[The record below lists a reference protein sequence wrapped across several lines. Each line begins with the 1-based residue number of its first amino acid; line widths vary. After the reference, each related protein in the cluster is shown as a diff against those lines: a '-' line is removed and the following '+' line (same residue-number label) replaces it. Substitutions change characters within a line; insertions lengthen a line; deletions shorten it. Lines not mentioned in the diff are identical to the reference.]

1 MNYEKK
7 YLKYKNKY
15 LKLKQIGGFPS
26 ESFKENLE
34 IIGIENIIN
43 LILVNEGVRPAMLLQ
58 PQDHGEATGADPKTK
73 KILDAMKIEFPNLIY
88 SENYQ
93 IYQGIIISKVN
104 YNDQTISLEKMG
116 EILGYPCYKDFA
128 TLDRSKITYVISLHA
143 TTSNEQK
150 FQIIINVC
158 KDNISKIFEEIS
170 SKANSV
176 FSKEEYT
183 SLFGNIRF
191 HVETSENI
199 PPHIIIDKL
208 IKSEKII
215 TADIDVIINI
225 FYNFGF
231 SDSICNELIKNI
243 QYTNPIHKGILI
255 SLLINHINDI
265 LSPFYPLQFHPENK
279 DIHKIIEGWGD
290 QVLETLIKTRI

>member
-116 EILGYPCYKDFA
+116 EI
-128 TLDRSKITYVISLHA
+128 
-143 TTSNEQK
+143 
-150 FQIIINVC
+150 
-158 KDNISKIFEEIS
+158 
-170 SKANSV
+170 
-176 FSKEEYT
+176 
-183 SLFGNIRF
+183 
-191 HVETSENI
+191 
-199 PPHIIIDKL
+199 
-208 IKSEKII
+208 
-215 TADIDVIINI
+215 
-225 FYNFGF
+225 
-231 SDSICNELIKNI
+231 
-243 QYTNPIHKGILI
+243 
-255 SLLINHINDI
+255 
-265 LSPFYPLQFHPENK
+265 
-279 DIHKIIEGWGD
+279 
-290 QVLETLIKTRI
+290 

>member
-26 ESFKENLE
+26 ISFKENLE

-58 PQDHGEATGADPKTK
+58 PQDHGEATGTDPKTK

-93 IYQGIIISKVN
+93 VYQGIIISKVN
-104 YNDQTISLEKMG
+104 YNDQTISLEKIG
-116 EILGYPCYKDFA
+116 EILGYPCYKDFE
-128 TLDRSKITYVISLHA
+128 TLDRSKITYAISLHA

-158 KDNISKIFEEIS
+158 KDNVSKIFEEIS

-191 HVETSENI
+191 HVETGENI

-208 IKSEKII
+208 IKSEKIT

-279 DIHKIIEGWGD
+279 GTYKIIEGWGD